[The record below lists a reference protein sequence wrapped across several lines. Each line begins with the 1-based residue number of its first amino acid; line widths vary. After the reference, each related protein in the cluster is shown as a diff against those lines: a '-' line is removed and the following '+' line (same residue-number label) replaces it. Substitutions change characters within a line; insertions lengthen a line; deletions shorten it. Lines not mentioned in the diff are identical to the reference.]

1 MKNWRQSIGNSFEMF
16 FLEREAEKWS
26 DSWKGMK
33 NLVKSFL
40 KMGDTIARLCV
51 CVTPTDG
58 NDPVERREGGAAS
71 IFLPPH

>member
-16 FLEREAEKWS
+16 FLERETEKWS

-51 CVTPTDG
+51 CV
-58 NDPVERREGGAAS
+58 
-71 IFLPPH
+71 